1 MNSRCVASTYHRR
14 GGDGALGR
22 LEIHGNPAAFYR
34 ELVTTVGLALGGYG
48 VLTLLICALI
58 AYILKRDLERPL
70 RHIAGFVTRL
80 TPGEADP
87 AIDARSAWQSIS
99 ATRSISS
106 PTAFASCRRA
116 STITSGT
123 LTCSWPS
130 APRNS
135 SGPWPRSTHFAAR
148 PADRLLQSPFLR

>member
-1 MNSRCVASTYHRR
+1 M
-14 GGDGALGR
+14 
-22 LEIHGNPAAFYR
+22 
-34 ELVTTVGLALGGYG
+34 TTVGLALGGYG

-80 TPGEADP
+80 TPEKLTLPLTLDRP
-87 AIDARSAWQSIS
+87 AEHQRQIDL
-99 ATRSISS
+99 S

-123 LTCSWPS
+123 
-130 APRNS
+130 
-135 SGPWPRSTHFAAR
+135 
-148 PADRLLQSPFLR
+148 